1 VESCLQRLGVRMV
14 STIQPVNR
22 YWTVQLIES
31 GIFAALTIVLVVLTV
46 RWIRRRIAEERSGRR
61 WPPR

>member
-1 VESCLQRLGVRMV
+1 MV
-14 STIQPVNR
+14 STIQPVSR
-22 YWTVQLIES
+22 HWTFQLIES

-46 RWIRRRIAEERSGRR
+46 RWIRRRIAEERSGRG